1 MSVVVAESDVFNFS
15 LDIVWD
21 VFQGPFKDTE
31 VGATFH
37 FHGADRVLSEL
48 SETDHVVA
56 YTTGPRTDRYA
67 LRGVTEDDTTVVEV
81 SVTFDEGTDASV
93 VDECKAGLPGKLLHI
108 GQMVKRTYW
117 TAARVR
123 DTFVNFF
130 VEKKDHKNIKSSS
143 VVPHSDPTLLFANA
157 GMNQFKPIFLGQ
169 VVPGSW
175 MDGLRRASNTQKC
188 IRAGGKHNDLEDVGK
203 DVYHH
208 TFFEMLGNWSFGDYF
223 KKEAIAWAWELLT
236 KVYRLDPTRLY
247 ATYFGGDEAMGLPA
261 DDEAREIWL
270 QFLPESHIL
279 PFDKKDNFWEMG
291 ATGPCGPCTE
301 LHFDRIGNRECPELV
316 NMDDPDVLEIWNLVC
331 WQRKSALSLVV
342 FFSCFFFFPCG
353 FHIHWVTLPGLVA
366 FSRCSF
372 NSTAFPI
379 NPWTRCRPSR
389 LTPEWVSS
397 ASLPCCR
404 TSAPTTTPTSLLASS
419 APSRSFA
426 ARASRRTRAV
436 SGRMTSAMLTWRTF
450 RLQHLEVAPR
460 VSSPPRC
467 SHVKWLCV
475 CSPDPC
481 RYRVLADHVRTLT
494 FAITDGA
501 VPGNNGRNYVLRRI
515 LRRAVRYGQQILKCK
530 PGFFV
535 KLVPVVNEV
544 FGHAFPELGP
554 RVKYVEEIIEDE
566 EETFGRTLSRGVK
579 LFNRHLADLKE
590 AGAKEFPGKIAF
602 QLYDTYGFPYDLTE
616 LMAEEEGLTTDA
628 AGYEAAMSEQQER
641 GRNARVEEG
650 FDLALQQEQTLFL
663 STSDVP
669 VTDDEPKYDW
679 YKVHDSALRAI
690 FVPGE
695 GGRVD
700 HVDEVTAGETV
711 IGVVMNSTPFY
722 AEAGGQVFDTGFIV
736 SGLSVD
742 AKESTDH
749 ELDQAVEEAAVRF
762 AVQKVVKFAG
772 YVLHVGR
779 LEVGS
784 LSVGTEVSAVVD
796 YERRALV
803 APNHTMTH
811 MLNFALRKVL
821 GQECDQKGSDNDTKR
836 ARCVNI
842 CSAVLQ
848 CAAMSLSNATDHF
861 SSPD

>member
-1 MSVVVAESDVFNFS
+1 M
-15 LDIVWD
+15 
-21 VFQGPFKDTE
+21 
-31 VGATFH
+31 
-37 FHGADRVLSEL
+37 
-48 SETDHVVA
+48 
-56 YTTGPRTDRYA
+56 
-67 LRGVTEDDTTVVEV
+67 
-81 SVTFDEGTDASV
+81 
-93 VDECKAGLPGKLLHI
+93 
-108 GQMVKRTYW
+108 
-117 TAARVR
+117 
-123 DTFVNFF
+123 
-130 VEKKDHKNIKSSS
+130 
-143 VVPHSDPTLLFANA
+143 
-157 GMNQFKPIFLGQ
+157 
-169 VVPGSW
+169 
-175 MDGLRRASNTQKC
+175 
-188 IRAGGKHNDLEDVGK
+188 
-203 DVYHH
+203 
-208 TFFEMLGNWSFGDYF
+208 
-223 KKEAIAWAWELLT
+223 
-236 KVYRLDPTRLY
+236 
-247 ATYFGGDEAMGLPA
+247 
-261 DDEAREIWL
+261 
-270 QFLPESHIL
+270 
-279 PFDKKDNFWEMG
+279 
-291 ATGPCGPCTE
+291 
-301 LHFDRIGNRECPELV
+301 
-316 NMDDPDVLEIWNLVC
+316 
-331 WQRKSALSLVV
+331 
-342 FFSCFFFFPCG
+342 
-353 FHIHWVTLPGLVA
+353 
-366 FSRCSF
+366 
-372 NSTAFPI
+372 
-379 NPWTRCRPSR
+379 
-389 LTPEWVSS
+389 
-397 ASLPCCR
+397 
-404 TSAPTTTPTSLLASS
+404 
-419 APSRSFA
+419 
-426 ARASRRTRAV
+426 
-436 SGRMTSAMLTWRTF
+436 
-450 RLQHLEVAPR
+450 
-460 VSSPPRC
+460 
-467 SHVKWLCV
+467 
-475 CSPDPC
+475 
-481 RYRVLADHVRTLT
+481 LADHVRTLT

-544 FGHAFPELGP
+544 FGEAFPELGP

-628 AGYEAAMSEQQER
+628 AGYEAAMAEQQER

-679 YKVHDSALRAI
+679 YKVHDSSLRAI

-700 HVDEVTAGETV
+700 HVDEVSAGDTV

-722 AEAGGQVFDTGFIV
+722 AEAGGQVFDTGSIV

-749 ELDQAVEEAAVRF
+749 ELDQAVEEAPVRF

-784 LSVGTEVSAVVD
+784 LSVGSEVSAVVD

-836 ARCVNI
+836 ARYVKTTA
-842 CSAVLQ
+842 SSS
-848 CAAMSLSNATDHF
+848 SLRWWWWW
-861 SSPD
+861 